1 MVPILS
7 LPMFQGTFRGHWFQL
22 SEQRFMSGTCEW
34 KTTILAG
41 EQMNRLTQASEQ
53 THANRKESLKIFHV
67 MS

>member
-1 MVPILS
+1 
-7 LPMFQGTFRGHWFQL
+7 
-22 SEQRFMSGTCEW
+22 MSGTCEW